1 LAATEPRLRP
11 RDRRSRHG
19 LIAAIENNFGRS
31 TPFSLGV
38 EEEFQLLHE
47 ESYELVS
54 RFDEV
59 AEAASHERRIKAEL
73 LQSVIEVAT
82 HVAGSVEEAIEDAR
96 GLRATLRD
104 AAAENGAV
112 IAGAGTHPFS
122 RWEHQD
128 VTDHERYR
136 ALMEEMRW
144 VAEREVIFGLHVH
157 VGLRSADEAVAV
169 LNGLRTWLPELLALS
184 ANSPFWLGRAT
195 GLASTRTKIFETF
208 PRSGLPPSLSS
219 FEAFELLVERAVKSG
234 SFPDYTYIWWDAR
247 PHPKLGTLEVR
258 IPDAQTRLESVAGIV
273 ALVQSLV
280 ATLAEEFERGA
291 KPQVQPVTL
300 IAENKWRAA
309 RDGLDGSLIDLE
321 RDEERSAREAVLA
334 LVERAEPAAG
344 RLGCREQLAEVE
356 RLVQRGTGA
365 DEQKSAYEETGS
377 LLAVAQWLAEQTS
390 ADV

>member
-1 LAATEPRLRP
+1 M
-11 RDRRSRHG
+11 
-19 LIAAIENNFGRS
+19 
-31 TPFSLGV
+31 
-38 EEEFQLLHE
+38 LLHE

-59 AEAASHERRIKAEL
+59 AEEASHERRIKAEL

-82 HVAGSVEEAIEDAR
+82 HVAGSVGEAIEDAR

-104 AAAENGAV
+104 AAAERGAV

-128 VTDHERYR
+128 VTDSARYR

-157 VGLRSADEAVAV
+157 VGLASADEAIAV
-169 LNGLRTWLPELLALS
+169 CNSLRTWLPELLAIS
-184 ANSPFWLGRAT
+184 TNSPFWQGRAT

-208 PRSGLPPSLSS
+208 PRSGLPPSFGS
-219 FEAFELLVERAVKSG
+219 FEEFELLVERAVKSG

-258 IPDAQTRLESVAGIV
+258 ICDAQTRLESVAGIV
-273 ALVQSLV
+273 ALVQSLA
-280 ATLAEEFERGA
+280 ATLAEDFELGA

-300 IAENKWRAA
+300 VAENKWRAA
-309 RDGLDGSLIDLE
+309 RDGLSGKLIDLE
-321 RDEERSAREAVLA
+321 RDEERPAREAVLA
-334 LVERAEPAAG
+334 LVERAEPPAI
-344 RLGCREQLAEVE
+344 RLGCREELAEVE
-356 RLVQRGTGA
+356 RLVERGSGA
-365 DEQKSAYEETGS
+365 DEQRSVHEETSS